1 MNAFNETSAISLP
14 SFGQVTN
21 DGHENVAIS
30 TKTTHSTR
38 NNDAF
43 THSGIS
49 LVFPNTFHQKYSG
62 TLKGLIFE
70 FVLFFIAIAASTLV
84 QI

>member
-30 TKTTHSTR
+30 TKKTQSTR
-38 NNDAF
+38 NDDAF

-49 LVFPNTFHQKYSG
+49 LVSPNTFHQKYSSK
-62 TLKGLIFE
+62 LKGLMF
-70 FVLFFIAIAASTLV
+70 
-84 QI
+84 